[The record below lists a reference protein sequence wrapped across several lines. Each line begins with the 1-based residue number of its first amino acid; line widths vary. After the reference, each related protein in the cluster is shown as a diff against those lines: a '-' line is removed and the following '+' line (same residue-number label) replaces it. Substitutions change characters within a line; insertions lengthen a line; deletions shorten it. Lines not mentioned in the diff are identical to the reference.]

1 MRIAMAQVSTGTDP
15 HANLGIVAAR
25 TREAAAAGAELV
37 VFPEA
42 TMCRFGVPLAPIA
55 EPLDGPWADRV
66 RAIAAEAA
74 TTVVVGMFTPADTRD
89 GRTRVTNT
97 LLVAGPDGSTTSYDK
112 IHLFDA
118 YGFRES
124 DTVAAGSTP
133 TTVSVGG
140 HTVGLATCY
149 DIRFPELF
157 TTLAADGAE
166 LVVVPASWGAG
177 PGKRRQWRVL
187 AQARALDSSTVVAAV
202 GQAVPEDPALAESSA
217 PTGIGNSLLVDPFGE
232 LVAEYGECE
241 HLGVHDVD
249 LERVEAAR
257 SAIGV
262 LANRRL
268 APARAGVV
276 TA

>member
-15 HANLGIVAAR
+15 HANLDIVAGR
-25 TREAAAAGAELV
+25 TRQAAESGAELV

-42 TMCRFGVPLAPIA
+42 TMCRFGVPLAPVA
-55 EPLDGPWADRV
+55 EPLDGPWATSV
-66 RAIAAEAA
+66 CAIAAEAA
-74 TTVVVGMFTPADTRD
+74 TTVVVGMFTPADAAN
-89 GRTRVTNT
+89 GRARVRNT
-97 LLVAGPDGSTTSYDK
+97 LLVAGPDGSATSYDK
-112 IHLFDA
+112 IHLYDA

-124 DTVAAGSTP
+124 DTVAAGSAP
-133 TTVSVGG
+133 TTISVAG

-157 TTLAADGAE
+157 TALADDGAE
-166 LVVVPASWGAG
+166 LIVVPASWGAG

-202 GQAVPEDPALAESSA
+202 GQALPDDPATATSSA
-217 PTGIGNSLLVDPFGE
+217 PTGIGNSVLVDPFGE
-232 LVAEYGECE
+232 LMAEYGEHE

-257 SAIGV
+257 AAIGV

>member
-15 HANLGIVAAR
+15 HANLDIVAAR
-25 TREAAAAGAELV
+25 TRQAAESGAELV

-42 TMCRFGVPLAPIA
+42 TMCRFGVPLAPVA
-55 EPLDGPWADRV
+55 EPLDGPWATAV
-66 RAIAAEAA
+66 CAIAAEAA
-74 TTVVVGMFTPADTRD
+74 TTVVVGMFTPADAAN
-89 GRTRVTNT
+89 GRARVRNT
-97 LLVAGPDGSTTSYDK
+97 LLVAGPDGSATSYDK
-112 IHLFDA
+112 IHLYDA

-124 DTVAAGSTP
+124 DTVAAGSAP
-133 TTVSVGG
+133 TTISVAG

-157 TTLAADGAE
+157 TALADDGAE
-166 LVVVPASWGAG
+166 LIVVPASWGAG

-202 GQAVPEDPALAESSA
+202 GQAVPDDPAVAESSA
-217 PTGIGNSLLVDPFGE
+217 PTGIGNSLLIDPFGE
-232 LVAEYGECE
+232 LVAEYGEHE
-241 HLGVHDVD
+241 NLGVHDVD

-268 APARAGVV
+268 APARAGIA